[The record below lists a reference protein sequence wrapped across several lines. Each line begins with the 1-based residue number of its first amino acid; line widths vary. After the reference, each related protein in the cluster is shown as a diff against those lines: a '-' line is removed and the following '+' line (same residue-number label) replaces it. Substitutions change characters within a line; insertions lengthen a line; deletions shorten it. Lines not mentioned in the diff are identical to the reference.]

1 MATPESQRPSGTND
15 KLDRVPKAKA
25 KIAKMSW
32 LLLFVGLAALAFAI
46 YIMQN
51 RTEEDPVET
60 ITR

>member
-1 MATPESQRPSGTND
+1 MSTPEQPIFDPNNRLV
-15 KLDRVPKAKA
+15 KERKPKP

-51 RTEEDPVET
+51 SAEEEPV
-60 ITR
+60 